1 MRNEKVKGMLDIK
14 TLKQMIEKGE
24 IETVLAA
31 FPDVYGRL
39 LGKRINGHFFV
50 NDVLDGSIHVCDYLL
65 TVDMEMDV
73 VDGYTFANWQGG
85 YGDVHC
91 VPDWSPLRRID
102 WLARSA
108 L

>member
-1 MRNEKVKGMLDIK
+1 MAATQIRGMLDSK

-50 NDVLDGSIHVCDYLL
+50 NDVLDGSIHV
-65 TVDMEMDV
+65 
-73 VDGYTFANWQGG
+73 
-85 YGDVHC
+85 
-91 VPDWSPLRRID
+91 
-102 WLARSA
+102 
-108 L
+108 